1 MVNIQTILLVKKCKV
16 DASFSLLVGTK
27 WHNGK
32 QAYMAYKLQLN
43 IIVSALWWKAMFF
56 LKSIL

>member
-27 WHNGK
+27 WDNGK

-43 IIVSALWWKAMFF
+43 IIVSALW
-56 LKSIL
+56 

>member
-1 MVNIQTILLVKKCKV
+1 MVILLVKKCKV
-16 DASFSLLVGTK
+16 DASFSLLVGRK

-43 IIVSALWWKAMFF
+43 IIVSAL
-56 LKSIL
+56 